1 MYFYT
6 NQQWFFSDTI
16 GIGIEPLVFFYNVTC
31 HVRSLKHKI
40 LKKKNLRE
48 INSKMNVCTLSVRR
62 FGTTTVFLKKKLK
75 SDTTLVSL
83 KSVVSDSRMQGRR
96 HRLGDKLETLAFDP
110 IVRKEVLFRED
121 KKVKTFG
128 STKYLKWWHFPELVF
143 NSFLLTIIFLPDYHF
158 LF

>member
-1 MYFYT
+1 
-6 NQQWFFSDTI
+6 
-16 GIGIEPLVFFYNVTC
+16 
-31 HVRSLKHKI
+31 
-40 LKKKNLRE
+40 
-48 INSKMNVCTLSVRR
+48 MNVCTLSVRR

-158 LF
+158 LFYKLFMFASH